1 MLKYNTKSNRIFDTV
16 VIMLL
21 LFMGLLCLIPLMHV
35 LALSFSDKNAVLAG
49 KVGIFPVDFTLASY
63 KYIMKEGRFFQ
74 AFGVSVKR
82 VVLGVGINMAMT
94 ILMAYPLSL
103 EKREFPSRDKYMW
116 FVVAGM
122 LLGGSIVPWY
132 FVIKSTGLIDS
143 IWALVI
149 PGAVP
154 VYNVILLM
162 NFFRNEP
169 KAVKEAALIDGVG
182 QIQMMT
188 RICIPLAKP
197 AIATVALF
205 SIVTHWNSFFDGMLL
220 MNTPAKVPLQTYI
233 QSLMINTADISKL
246 TSDQLVLQMSQ
257 KTFNAGKIVIS
268 TVPILVIYPFMQK
281 YFVTGIT
288 LGSVKE

>member
-182 QIQMMT
+182 QLQMMT